1 MLRAIIVDDERLS
14 LNQLSRILSESGE
27 IEICQTFQ
35 NPLKAYEYAKENAI
49 DVAFLD
55 ISMPEVSGMKLSR
68 QLHELYQAMDVVFVT
83 GYEEY
88 ALQAFDVSA
97 TDYLLKPV
105 SAERVRQTLDKI
117 KRRPRLQEPEP
128 VLEVRMFGGFKLLH
142 PGPDRKLLK
151 LRSPKTEELFA
162 FLLYKRS
169 VSREEIMDTL
179 WGGFE
184 SEKAGNNLNSNL
196 YYIRK
201 AISES
206 GLKACL
212 LADRN
217 EVQIVENSLSCDLYA
232 FERML
237 KDIRLNTNTDGRKE
251 LLTQAAALYTGPFLK
266 GRTYEWAST
275 KTRRLEQNYMQ
286 LLELSARLLL
296 EQHEMEQ
303 ALQAYDEIL
312 LIDGLREDIAQQA
325 LRLLIGLGR
334 TSEAIRRYRKLEEVL
349 QHELGTRPSLPIR
362 EMMYR
367 LNR

>member
-14 LNQLSRILSESGE
+14 LNQLSWVLSESGE
-27 IEICQTFQ
+27 VVICQTFQ
-35 NPLKAYEYAKENAI
+35 NPVKAYEYARDNPI
-49 DVAFLD
+49 DIAFLD

-68 QLHELYQAMDVVFVT
+68 QLHELYEAMDVVFVT

-88 ALQAFDVSA
+88 ALQAFDASA

-117 KRRPRLQEPEP
+117 RRRPRRPEVEP
-128 VLEVRMFGGFKLLH
+128 VLEVCMFGGFKLLH
-142 PGPDRKLLK
+142 PGPDRKPLK

-162 FLLYKRS
+162 YLLYKRS
-169 VSREEIMDTL
+169 VSRDEIMDTL

-184 SEKAGNNLNSNL
+184 SGKASNNLNSNL

-206 GLKACL
+206 GLKVCL
-212 LADRN
+212 LPDRN

-232 FERML
+232 FERL
-237 KDIRLNTNTDGRKE
+237 LREIRMNRDGHTE
-251 LLTQAAALYTGPFLK
+251 LLKQAAALYTGPFLK
-266 GRTYEWAST
+266 GKTYEWAST
-275 KTRRLEQNYMQ
+275 KARRLEQDYI
-286 LLELSARLLL
+286 ELQELAARIYL
-296 EQHEMEQ
+296 EQHQMEQ

-312 LIDGLREDIAQQA
+312 RIDALREDIAGQA

-349 QHELGTRPSLPIR
+349 LQELGTQPGTPIR
-362 EMMYR
+362 EMMHR